1 LRRHRNTQIN
11 SKSISTNFAMK
22 PTNYKNKKNEI
33 KKTIQ
38 RMGTINSQEK
48 SRQVIRENHKELC

>member
-1 LRRHRNTQIN
+1 
-11 SKSISTNFAMK
+11 MK